1 MPHLYYIYNSMNCS
15 SFVLKIYTV
24 ENQNKKRTFIQ
35 PVVVVNVSRETIKK
49 IKLFFVY
56 SLTQKTIRYKLFL
69 MIYLKILIN
78 NIDKSNKGKT

>member
-1 MPHLYYIYNSMNCS
+1 MNCS

>member
-1 MPHLYYIYNSMNCS
+1 MILINSS
-15 SFVLKIYTV
+15 YFVLKIYTV

-49 IKLFFVY
+49 IKLFFIY
-56 SLTQKTIRYKLFL
+56 SLTQKTIKYKLFL

-78 NIDKSNKGKT
+78 NIDKSK

>member
-1 MPHLYYIYNSMNCS
+1 MNCS

-49 IKLFFVY
+49 IKLFFIY
-56 SLTQKTIRYKLFL
+56 SLTQKTIKYKLFL
-69 MIYLKILIN
+69 MINLKILIIILVN
-78 NIDKSNKGKT
+78 LIKVKHD

>member
-1 MPHLYYIYNSMNCS
+1 MNCS

-49 IKLFFVY
+49 IKLFFIY
-56 SLTQKTIRYKLFL
+56 SLTQKTIEYKLFL

>member
-1 MPHLYYIYNSMNCS
+1 MNCS

-49 IKLFFVY
+49 IKLFFIY
-56 SLTQKTIRYKLFL
+56 SLTQKTIGYKLFL

>member
-1 MPHLYYIYNSMNCS
+1 MNCS

-49 IKLFFVY
+49 IKLFFIY

-69 MIYLKILIN
+69 MINLKILIIILVN
-78 NIDKSNKGKT
+78 LIEVKHD